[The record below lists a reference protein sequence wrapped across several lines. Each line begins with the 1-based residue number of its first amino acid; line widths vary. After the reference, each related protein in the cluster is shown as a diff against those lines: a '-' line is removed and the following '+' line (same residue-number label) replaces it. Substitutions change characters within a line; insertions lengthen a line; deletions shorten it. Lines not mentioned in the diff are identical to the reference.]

1 MRTYLF
7 KYEKTM
13 SRIPNI
19 FRNAER
25 TEKNGEITI
34 SLPDFPNFP
43 TTDEKIDYLFILM
56 SLQSIILET
65 QGVIFPTFMKR
76 WFSDITP
83 NYFNLKNNKFS
94 LDGIREK
101 INYFSDEMSYGKN
114 FIKTQVIY
122 DDGEELPTIRIH
134 FFNFN
139 EINDNKV
146 SNESFL
152 YPFTFFV
159 YDDDFFSD
167 ERVNKIEDNGINFG
181 FLEILPNMNL
191 CPVQFDEDGNL
202 KPLEEL
208 ERYKDNWN

>member
-1 MRTYLF
+1 MKIYLF
-7 KYEKTM
+7 NSENKM

-19 FRNAER
+19 FKNAER

-43 TTDEKIDYLFILM
+43 TTDKKIDYLFILM
-56 SLQSIILET
+56 SLQSIIFET
-65 QGVIFPTFMKR
+65 QGVIFPTFVKK

-94 LDGIREK
+94 LQGIREK
-101 INYFSDEMSYGKN
+101 INYFSNEMSYGKN
-114 FIKTQVIY
+114 FIKTQVIF

-134 FFNFN
+134 FFNFS
-139 EINDNKV
+139 EINDIKV

-159 YDDDFFSD
+159 YDEDIFSD
-167 ERVNKIEDNGINFG
+167 ERIRKMEDNGIDFG
-181 FLEILPNMNL
+181 FLEVLPIMNL
-191 CPVQFDEDGNL
+191 CPVEFDENGEL
-202 KPLEEL
+202 KTLEEL
-208 ERYKDNWN
+208 ERYKDNWK